1 MDGLQVC
8 SNQQHFVT
16 GLTNVFNPSCCAT
29 CILRP
34 ERIDLRIGPRRRVRH
49 PAFAHKENTMLK
61 KIAPALFVA
70 ALAGLTALPAAA
82 DDLSNALGGA
92 LGGAGGA
99 AVGGALG
106 GQTGSVIGGAIGG
119 GAGGALTANGRERKG
134 AIVGGAVG
142 GGVGAAAGNAMGGRT
157 GGIVGAGLGGGAGA
171 ALGGN
176 VQRNSYSDRD
186 DRGYRRH
193 GKHHHHHH

>member
-1 MDGLQVC
+1 
-8 SNQQHFVT
+8 
-16 GLTNVFNPSCCAT
+16 LTNVFNPPRRAA
-29 CILRP
+29 CILRSDVIEP
-34 ERIDLRIGPRRRVRH
+34 GSAHQFQVPH

-61 KIAPALFVA
+61 KIAPALVVA
-70 ALAGLTALPAAA
+70 TLAGLTALPAAA
-82 DDLSNALGGA
+82 DDLRNALGGG

-176 VQRNSYSDRD
+176 VQRNSYSDHD
-186 DRGYRRH
+186 DRGRGRRH
-193 GKHHHHHH
+193 GKHHHHH